1 MKNSVVF
8 RKYLIIN
15 EGQQGLLGTGTS
27 GGVPSLGCNC
37 EVCRSTDPHDK
48 RLRSA
53 AMIET
58 ENTRI
63 LIDAG
68 PDIRQ
73 QLLRV
78 PFRKI
83 DGVLITHIHYD
94 HVGGIDD
101 LRPFCIFGDINIYG
115 DEIVTA
121 GLPHTMP
128 YCFPKNAEKL
138 YPGAPKLKLHTIHP
152 HEHYQIGD
160 IEFLPIRVMHDKMPI
175 LGYRFGKFAYITD
188 MKSMGDEEYAYL
200 EGVETLVINAL
211 RFEKTHHSHQL
222 VSDAIEV
229 SRRIGAKHT
238 YFIHVT
244 HQIGFHDEAN
254 KKGCPKALNLAS
266 DGMEI
271 YVENR

>member
-1 MKNSVVF
+1 MKVT
-8 RKYLIIN
+8 
-15 EGQQGLLGTGTS
+15 LLGTGTS

-83 DGVLITHIHYD
+83 DGVLVTHIHYD

-101 LRPFCIFGDINIYG
+101 LRPFCILVILIS
-115 DEIVTA
+115 TA
-121 GLPHTMP
+121 
-128 YCFPKNAEKL
+128 
-138 YPGAPKLKLHTIHP
+138 
-152 HEHYQIGD
+152 
-160 IEFLPIRVMHDKMPI
+160 
-175 LGYRFGKFAYITD
+175 
-188 MKSMGDEEYAYL
+188 MKSL
-200 EGVETLVINAL
+200 L
-211 RFEKTHHSHQL
+211 RGCLTRCLTAF
-222 VSDAIEV
+222 
-229 SRRIGAKHT
+229 RRMQKNSIRELLNSNCIP
-238 YFIHVT
+238 FIRMS
-244 HQIGFHDEAN
+244 I
-254 KKGCPKALNLAS
+254 
-266 DGMEI
+266 I
-271 YVENR
+271 R

>member
-1 MKNSVVF
+1 
-8 RKYLIIN
+8 
-15 EGQQGLLGTGTS
+15 
-27 GGVPSLGCNC
+27 
-37 EVCRSTDPHDK
+37 
-48 RLRSA
+48 
-53 AMIET
+53 MIET

-128 YCFPKNAEKL
+128 YCFPKAAESYIL
-138 YPGAPKLKLHTIHP
+138 ELRNLNCIP
-152 HEHYQIGD
+152 
-160 IEFLPIRVMHDKMPI
+160 FIRMSI
-175 LGYRFGKFAYITD
+175 IR
-188 MKSMGDEEYAYL
+188 
-200 EGVETLVINAL
+200 
-211 RFEKTHHSHQL
+211 
-222 VSDAIEV
+222 
-229 SRRIGAKHT
+229 
-238 YFIHVT
+238 
-244 HQIGFHDEAN
+244 
-254 KKGCPKALNLAS
+254 
-266 DGMEI
+266 
-271 YVENR
+271 

>member
-1 MKNSVVF
+1 MKVT
-8 RKYLIIN
+8 
-15 EGQQGLLGTGTS
+15 LLGTGTS
-27 GGVPSLGCNC
+27 GGVPSLGCQC
-37 EVCRSTDPHDK
+37 EVCRSQDPHDH

-53 AMIET
+53 AMVET
-58 ENTRI
+58 EHTRV

-68 PDIRQ
+68 PDIRL

-101 LRPFCIFGDINIYG
+101 LRPFCVYGDIQIYG
-115 DEIVTA
+115 DEIVTS

-128 YCFPKNAEKL
+128 YCFPRHPEDL
-138 YPGAPKLKLHTIHP
+138 YPGAPKLNLHTIVP
-152 HEHYQIGD
+152 HQLLKIGD
-160 IEFLPIRVMHDKMPI
+160 IEVVPIRVMHDKMPI

-188 MKSMGDEEYAYL
+188 MKTMDDEEYAYL

-211 RFEKTHHSHQL
+211 RFEKPHHSHQL
-222 VSDAIEV
+222 VDDAIRV
-229 SRRIGAKHT
+229 ARRIGAKHT
-238 YFIHVT
+238 IFTHVT
-244 HQIGFHDEAN
+244 HQIGFHDAAN
-254 KKGCPKALNLAS
+254 ARLPQGFEFGY

-271 YVENR
+271 MIE